1 MADKLTP
8 AQKDREP
15 AEGVVNDSRPGLSIA
30 YEKFV
35 AEGGA
40 GRSNTNLLLKALVE
54 EIEALRRVTSLKN
67 K

>member
-1 MADKLTP
+1 LTSQHKEK
-8 AQKDREP
+8 AS
-15 AEGVVNDSRPGLSIA
+15 AEGEVIDRRSGLRAA

-40 GRSNTNLLLKALVE
+40 GRSNTNSLVKILVD
-54 EIEALRRVTSLKN
+54 EIEALKETVRMKN